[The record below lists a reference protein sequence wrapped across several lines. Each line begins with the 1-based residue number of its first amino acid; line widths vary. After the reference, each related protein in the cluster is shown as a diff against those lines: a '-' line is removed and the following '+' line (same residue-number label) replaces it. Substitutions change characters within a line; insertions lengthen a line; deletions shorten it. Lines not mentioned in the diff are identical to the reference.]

1 MAQNGRMQITR
12 IDHVQLAMPP
22 GREQDAVDFYEGLL
36 GVPQVPKPAHLAVR
50 GGCWFERGELKIHL
64 GVEADFRPAQK
75 AHPALSVHGLTEL
88 LDHLRASSVEV
99 RDGEP
104 LDGFDHAYVD
114 DPFGNRI
121 ELIEPR

>member
-1 MAQNGRMQITR
+1 MQITR

-22 GREQDAVDFYEGLL
+22 GREHDAVEFYEGLL
-36 GVPQVPKPAHLAVR
+36 GIPQVPKPAHLAAR

-64 GVEADFRPAQK
+64 GVEADFRPALK
-75 AHPALSVHGLTEL
+75 AHPALAVRGLPEL
-88 LDHLRASSVEV
+88 LTRLRERRVEV
-99 RDGEP
+99 REGEP
-104 LDGFDHAYVD
+104 LDGFDHAYID